1 LSFILEMK
9 SIEKT
14 FNNTIHAL
22 QGADLSVGKGEVHGL
37 VGENAAGKST
47 LMNILYGSLQ
57 ADSGEILINGKTCS
71 ITHPADAINLG
82 IGMVHQHFKLVPDF
96 TVLENIIL
104 GQEAGYT
111 NVLQNIDYNK
121 ARKDVSGLLKKIN
134 VELDLDRRTDTLS
147 IGIQSKVEIVK
158 TLFKG
163 ANIIILDEPTTVL
176 APNEVENFFD
186 FLRVLKKQ
194 GCTIIYISH
203 RMKEIFALCDHITVL
218 RHGKTVDTVEN
229 SATSLEEVASKMIGR
244 EYSALS
250 YDRIPAKTAFQ
261 EPVLELKHVS
271 VRKNA
276 AVLYDI
282 NLTVHKGEILGI
294 AGIEG
299 NGQVELADTLIGVL
313 GNGYGEILLNK
324 EDISSKSPFERR
336 SKGLHYV
343 PDDRIRKGLALN
355 ISITENA
362 IIGHQRSMTEGKK
375 GRFIDWAEARSF
387 AKRIVE
393 EYKVYGMAN
402 PEQRISNLSGGNMQK
417 LIIGREMVTNPP
429 MVVLAQPTSGVDFSA
444 QRNIHDKVI
453 EMRDRGSSFLLISED
468 LDELMTLSDRILVLY
483 RGRIVAEFNSKD
495 GFDEKQ
501 LGFYMTGVKDS
512 GEKD

>member
-1 LSFILEMK
+1 MSFILEMK
-9 SIEKT
+9 NIEKT

-22 QGADLSVGKGEVHGL
+22 QGADLSIAKGEVHGL

-57 ADSGEILINGKTCS
+57 ADRGEILINGKTCN
-71 ITHPADAINLG
+71 ITHPADAISLG
-82 IGMVHQHFKLVPDF
+82 IGMVHQHFKLVPEF

-111 NVLQNIDYNK
+111 NIFKKVDYNK
-121 ARKDVSGLLKKIN
+121 ARRDVSALLKKIN
-134 VELDLDRRTDTLS
+134 VELDLDRRTDTLT
-147 IGIQSKVEIVK
+147 IGIQSKIEIVK

-176 APNEVENFFD
+176 APNEVDNFFD
-186 FLRVLKKQ
+186 FLRILRNK

-203 RMKEIFALCDHITVL
+203 RMKEIFALCDNITVL
-218 RHGKTVDTVEN
+218 RHGKTIATVKTQE
-229 SATSLEEVASKMIGR
+229 TSMEEVAGKMIGR

-250 YDRIPAKTAFQ
+250 YDRISAKAEFE
-261 EPVLELKHVS
+261 EPMLELKHVS
-271 VRKNA
+271 VKKSA
-276 AVLYDI
+276 TALCDI
-282 NLTVHKGEILGI
+282 SLTVHKGEILGI

-313 GNGYGEILLNK
+313 DNEQGEILLNK
-324 EDISSKSPFERR
+324 ADISRKSPFERR

-355 ISITENA
+355 MSITENA
-362 IIGHQRSMTEGKK
+362 IIGHHHSITPGK
-375 GRFIDWAEARSF
+375 GGGFIDWAEARSLT
-387 AKRIVE
+387 KRIAE
-393 EYKVYGMAN
+393 EFEVYGMAR
-402 PEQRISNLSGGNMQK
+402 PEQSIGDLSGGNMQK

-444 QRNIHDKVI
+444 QRNIHEKVI
-453 EMRDRGSSFLLISED
+453 KMRGMGSSFLLISED
-468 LDELMTLSDRILVLY
+468 LDELITLSDRILVLY
-483 RGRIVAEFNSKD
+483 RGRIVAEFDSKES
-495 GFDEKQ
+495 FDEKQ
-501 LGFYMTGVKDS
+501 LGYYMTGVKDS
-512 GEKD
+512 GA